1 MVNRTRRDDSTRDLL
16 RSRLKLREDVR
27 FWPERYGQRIWYHIE
42 HREAGRFFRVGQ
54 AEYTFI
60 SLLDG
65 ETSLGEAISLTARS
79 LGPDALTE
87 QQATTIA
94 LWLLDSNL
102 ASPAD
107 APAKA
112 TDGDAS
118 RRLTEKLNP
127 FWIKLPIGN
136 PDRLLDALAPCLG
149 WIHSGPAVVV
159 SFCLW
164 IAAAISLASHWG
176 SFAAASSSIFAPGN
190 WLSLT
195 AAWIGL
201 KIVHELAHA
210 LACKRHG
217 GSVRET
223 GLIFILLAP
232 MAFVDVTSSIRF
244 RSKWQRIQVSAGG
257 MYVELTLA
265 AVAILLWG
273 QVESPVLRHV
283 LHNIVV
289 MATFST
295 ILFNANPLMKF
306 DGYYILSDLLEI
318 PNLYQRGS
326 EFLKRLGKSQIL
338 GIPQPSVQERGLR
351 AHFVRVYGLAAFFW
365 RMLVCAG
372 LLIAASAM
380 FEGLG
385 IVLALAGIVAW
396 FGKPAWA
403 MLKLLADLRQLNPRM
418 FFRTATMSTL
428 TAGLFAGIFYFT
440 PWPGGRVAPGYVEF
454 RDSAIIRA
462 GSPGFVK
469 FIHVIDG
476 QQVNEGDTLVELS
489 NPELVSEVADL
500 EVALEQSRIRQQQHH
515 QKQDAVASQVETEN
529 RKAILKRLAEKQKQR
544 DSLQIRAPQ
553 SGRVMAR
560 GLTWKHGTY
569 LKEGD
574 EVGLIGDDTH
584 KEFRASLSQE
594 DADALAGAAESLA
607 IRIHA
612 RSPVEATLK
621 RMTPRATVEPLHEA
635 LTAAAGGRLAV
646 RERRTSKGESEYELV
661 EARFIAEFT
670 LPAGSVDR
678 FPTGAVGEVTLRPR
692 KYGSLGE
699 GLYRSVSEW
708 IDDQI
713 AVAFDG
719 NRRS

>member
-1 MVNRTRRDDSTRDLL
+1 VNRTCRDDSTRDLL

-27 FWPERYGQRIWYHIE
+27 FWPERYGERIWYHIE
-42 HREAGRFFRVGQ
+42 HCEDGRFFRVGQ

-65 ETSLGEAISLTARS
+65 ETSLGEAISLTART

-87 QQATTIA
+87 QQATSIA

-102 ASPAD
+102 ANPAD
-107 APAKA
+107 AQARPN
-112 TDGDAS
+112 DREAS
-118 RRLTEKLNP
+118 RRFTEKLNP

-136 PDRLLDALAPCLG
+136 PDRLLDALSPWLG
-149 WIHSGPAVVV
+149 WIHSGPAVVIA
-159 SFCLW
+159 FCLW
-164 IAAAISLASHWG
+164 MAAAISLAGNWT
-176 SFAAASSSIFAPGN
+176 SFSVASQSIFAPEN
-190 WLSLT
+190 WLYLT
-195 AAWIGL
+195 GAWIGL

-257 MYVELTLA
+257 MYFELTLA
-265 AVAILLWG
+265 AIAILMWG
-273 QVESPVLRHV
+273 RVESPVLKHV

-295 ILFNANPLMKF
+295 VLFNANPLMRF

-318 PNLYQRGS
+318 PNLYQRGGD
-326 EFLKRLGKSQIL
+326 FLKRLGKGLIL
-338 GIPQPSVQERGLR
+338 GIPQPAVQERGLR
-351 AHFVRVYGLAAFFW
+351 AHFVRVYGISAFFW
-365 RMLVCAG
+365 RMLICAG

-396 FGKPAWA
+396 FGKPAWK
-403 MLKLLADLRQLNPRM
+403 MVKLLADLRQLDPRM
-418 FFRTATMSTL
+418 FFRTATMSL
-428 TAGLFAGIFYFT
+428 LAAGLFAGVFYFT

-454 RDSAIIRA
+454 RDSSVVRA
-462 GSPGFVK
+462 GSPGFVS

-476 QQVNEGDTLVELS
+476 QRVHEGDPLVDLS
-489 NPELVSEVADL
+489 NPELESEVVDL
-500 EVALEQSRIRQQQHH
+500 EIALEQSRIRQQQHV
-515 QKQDAVASQVETEN
+515 QKKDAVASQVETEN
-529 RKAILKRLAEKQKQR
+529 RNAILKRLSEKQKQL

-574 EVGLIGDDTH
+574 EVGLIGDDAH

-594 DADALAGAAESLA
+594 DADALAGAGDSLA

-612 RSPVEATLK
+612 RSPVSATLR
-621 RMTPRATVEPLHEA
+621 RMTPRATVEPPHEA
-635 LTAAAGGRLAV
+635 LTAAGGGRLAV
-646 RERRTSKGESEYELV
+646 RERWTSKGESEYELV
-661 EARFIAEFT
+661 EARFVAEFT
-670 LPAGSVDR
+670 LPEESVDR

-708 IDDQI
+708 VDVQI
-713 AVAFDG
+713 AAAFDG